1 MKIWL
6 LITMLGS
13 SPHII
18 DYYDTQTECEAEIIG
33 AYECVEGTVIK
44 NGLNEWQLNEIRKP

>member
-1 MKIWL
+1 MTIWL
-6 LITMLGS
+6 LITFLNGNQ
-13 SPHII
+13 HII
-18 DYYDTQTECEAEIIG
+18 DYYDTQAECEAEIIG